1 MSAHPPKQK
10 RCAECRQVV
19 DATTLRPLSR
29 TVYGSGL
36 RYACP
41 GCFVRVK
48 ALRKVA
54 REARLQVQKT

>member
-1 MSAHPPKQK
+1 MSPQPPKQK

-29 TVYGSGL
+29 TAYGSGL

-48 ALRKVA
+48 ALRRVA